1 MIFEDSQGD
10 IRYQH
15 EDDLEDSTQGCEDA
29 DVKKHSII
37 LHTGLPN
44 QGATRSHSRTML
56 RKQKL

>member
-29 DVKKHSII
+29 YFKRYLILLHKII
-37 LHTGLPN
+37 PD
-44 QGATRSHSRTML
+44 QGGTRSY
-56 RKQKL
+56 